1 MRGRDRENG
10 VKELAD
16 YSKRKSN
23 QVKWTI
29 TGTRRDETFVQII
42 CCGQARSAAVKFI
55 TLASDQWSWREDLT
69 PHYVPG
75 GLAAWPHPKKTTT
88 RIDYRTT
95 VVSGVTCVA
104 NTWEDPTASAISK
117 KCQFRAA
124 EPLFQKNGFSV
135 RGKKY
140 LQQFWTQRSINFP
153 GLKFPLR
160 GHTVSHFNPVYS
172 F

>member
-1 MRGRDRENG
+1 MEYCERSYGGRGGGRDRENG

-16 YSKRKSN
+16 NSKRKSN

-75 GLAAWPHPKKTTT
+75 GSSRLTPPQKTTT

-104 NTWEDPTASAISK
+104 NTWEETTASAIRTKMPVSFCKNTFSK
-117 KCQFRAA
+117 VQIFCER
-124 EPLFQKNGFSV
+124 
-135 RGKKY
+135 
-140 LQQFWTQRSINFP
+140 
-153 GLKFPLR
+153 
-160 GHTVSHFNPVYS
+160 
-172 F
+172 